1 MKVIIMKKQI
11 LIAALGFVSVGS
23 FAQTFHEES
32 GFPCA
37 YTRSVPAC
45 YLKDAN
51 PCLLVHD
58 DLYYVS
64 NTDKR
69 DIYVYDKNLSLVKSW
84 SFVGKAA
91 SMYFVNANN
100 GGEDAEF
107 FFSQTLF
114 NDDDSFEYFL
124 QETTGEG
131 ADERTFALRVMS
143 DNGRELARISFD
155 EPLYRGVG
163 IDIIHFDEKDY
174 LLIDG
179 MKENNVSFSK
189 LYSIKKSSDGQTAI
203 QEVPQQA
210 GLSAL
215 PSLARRNENVNI
227 RLGNHAGGR
236 LQVTSANGSVVRQ
249 MLIQE
254 GQTSVQLNTRGLSAD
269 MYVVSVVDAN
279 GTQENCK
286 IVIR

>member
-32 GFPCA
+32 GFPSEFIK
-37 YTRSVPAC
+37 SVPAC
-45 YLKDAN
+45 YLKDAK

-58 DLYYVS
+58 DLYIP

-69 DIYVYDKNLSLVKSW
+69 SVYVYDENLSLVKSW
-84 SFVGKAA
+84 SVVGDILY
-91 SMYFVNANN
+91 MTFTNANDGTEN
-100 GGEDAEF
+100 AEF

-114 NDDDSFEYFL
+114 NDDDTFEYFVL
-124 QETTGEG
+124 EETGEG
-131 ADERTFALRVMS
+131 NVRKNIALKLMS
-143 DNGRELARISFD
+143 DNGSELARIPFD
-155 EPLYRGVG
+155 KPCGRCDVK
-163 IDIIHFDEKDY
+163 IIHFSEKDY
-174 LLIDG
+174 MLICGGYIGDTDYFT
-179 MKENNVSFSK
+179 KV
-189 LYSIKKSSDGQTAI
+189 YSIEKSSNGQTAI

-215 PSLARRNENVNI
+215 ASFVRRNENVNI
-227 RLGNHAGGR
+227 RLGNHASGR

-249 MLIQE
+249 MPIQE
-254 GQTSVQLNTRGLSAD
+254 GQTSVQLNTRGLSAG